1 MPVPLVW
8 RRRMRKT
15 STKACPASD
24 CSMVDLTTV
33 EEDASHMTCLIEG
46 VVKDGEHKLLELH
59 LHCKEQLLRHLRA
72 PPPVEEDEEESGQ
85 VGNWQRTMAV
95 LRVSMLLGQVG
106 FYGFVLNVGQAS
118 PLYVLISVGLMSLL
132 FGQPKWPTCILRI
145 ALAVLS
151 KFSKNLNLGIYL
163 EFKIYM

>member
-1 MPVPLVW
+1 
-8 RRRMRKT
+8 
-15 STKACPASD
+15 
-24 CSMVDLTTV
+24 MVDLTTV
-33 EEDASHMTCLIEG
+33 EEKDALHMTCLIEG

-59 LHCKEQLLRHLRA
+59 LHCKEQLLCRLRA